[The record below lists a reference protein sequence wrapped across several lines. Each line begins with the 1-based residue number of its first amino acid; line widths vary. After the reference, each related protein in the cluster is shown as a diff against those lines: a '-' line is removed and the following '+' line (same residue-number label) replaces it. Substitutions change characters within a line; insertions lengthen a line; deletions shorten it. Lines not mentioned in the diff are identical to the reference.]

1 MGFAVSGSFFL
12 RFGWVAAGLV
22 LCLGGCAKP
31 PQPNVLVV
39 TIDTLRPD
47 ALGFINGNPAAATPV
62 LDGLAREGTAFT
74 GAVTPVPLTLPA
86 HLSLFSSRI
95 PHAHGVHDNGQTVP
109 ADLPL
114 LAETLRSRGY
124 TTGAFVSGFP
134 LQSLFGLDRGFDHY
148 DDQMPAG
155 EQGWVERRA
164 EDTVAA
170 AAGWLDKEKDNKKAW
185 FGWVHFYDPHDP
197 YEPPRE
203 FWQPGPRG
211 AYDGEVAYVDY
222 WLGKLIAKARAAG
235 GDRPLLIVVTADHG
249 EALGEHAEHTHG
261 FFVYDSTI
269 KVPLLFHW
277 DGQVKHQRSD
287 APVRLID
294 VTPTILELLGEQAL
308 PGAEGSSFAAG
319 LRSGGPIQ
327 AAPAVV
333 ETWLPWV
340 YYGWSPLTAWR
351 DKDAKYISAPEAELY
366 GLADDPG
373 ETRNLATQDPA
384 RADRMALALAA
395 ATAAPA
401 GMAGV
406 SDDAEAVQ
414 RLRSLGYV
422 GVGAPTVAPAS
433 AKLADP
439 KQRIQQREQLRA
451 ADSLAR
457 AGRQAQAAAAFEA
470 VLAEDP
476 DNRFALLRAGTAALQ
491 AGQADKAVAHLG
503 RSVQLEP
510 RRAEARYAYAD
521 ALMRLARYD
530 EAAEHWAALA
540 ELQPRRPEAWFNLA
554 AALERG
560 GHAQRAEEA
569 LNHYRQL
576 KPAPAPPQP
585 QPGSAQPPAPAQ

>member
-1 MGFAVSGSFFL
+1 M
-12 RFGWVAAGLV
+12 AAILALGLA
-22 LCLGGCAKP
+22 GCSRP
-31 PQPNVLVV
+31 PPPNVLIV

-47 ALGFINGNPAAATPV
+47 ALGFVGANPASATPT
-62 LDGLAREGTAFT
+62 LDALAREGTAFT

-86 HLSLFSSRI
+86 HLSLFSARI

-109 ADLPL
+109 ADVPL
-114 LAETLRSRGY
+114 LAESLRRHGY
-124 TTGAFVSGFP
+124 ATGAFVSGFP
-134 LQSLFGLDRGFDHY
+134 LQSLFGLDRGFDRY

-164 EDTVAA
+164 EDTVTAA
-170 AAGWLDKEKDNKKAW
+170 AAWLEKNERNTAW

-222 WLGKLIAKARAAG
+222 WLGKLVARARAASG
-235 GDRPLLIVVTADHG
+235 ERPLLIVVTADHG

-261 FFVYDSTI
+261 FFVYDSTV

-277 DGQVKHQRSD
+277 AGQVMPQRSD

-294 VTPTILELLGEQAL
+294 VTPTVLELLGLEPL
-308 PGAEGSSFAAG
+308 PGAQGSSLAAG
-319 LRSGGPIQ
+319 LRGGPVQ
-327 AAPAVV
+327 AGPAVV

-340 YYGWSPLTAWR
+340 YYGWSPLLAWR
-351 DKDAKYISAPEAELY
+351 DNGVKFISAPSTELY
-366 GLADDPG
+366 DLVGDPG
-373 ETRNLATQDPA
+373 ETHNRAGQDPLQ
-384 RADRMALALAA
+384 ADRLALALAA

-401 GMAGV
+401 GVAGV
-406 SDDAEAVQ
+406 SDNAEAMQ

-422 GVGAPTVAPAS
+422 GVGAPTIAPS
-433 AKLADP
+433 GQLADP
-439 KQRIQQREQLRA
+439 KDRIAQREQLRA

-457 AGRQAQAAAAFEA
+457 AGRQVQAAAAFEA
-470 VLAEDP
+470 VLAQDP

-491 AGQADKAVAHLG
+491 AGDTDKAVAHLG

-521 ALMRLARYD
+521 ALMRLGRYD

-560 GHAQRAEEA
+560 GHAERAAEA
-569 LNHYRQL
+569 MAHYRRL
-576 KPAPAPPQP
+576 KPAQ
-585 QPGSAQPPAPAQ
+585 G

>member
-1 MGFAVSGSFFL
+1 MK
-12 RFGWVAAGLV
+12 LV
-22 LCLGGCAKP
+22 LGGRWALLASLALCLAGCGKP
-31 PQPNVLVV
+31 PAPNVLVV

-47 ALGFINGNPAAATPV
+47 ALGFVNRNPATATPV
-62 LDGLAREGTAFT
+62 LDALAQEGTAFT
-74 GAVTPVPLTLPA
+74 GAVSPVPLTLPA
-86 HLSLFSSRI
+86 HLSLFSARI

-124 TTGAFVSGFP
+124 ATGAFVSGFP
-134 LQSLFGLDRGFDHY
+134 LQSLFGLDRGFDRY

-155 EQGWVERRA
+155 QQGWVERRA

-170 AAGWLDKEKDNKKAW
+170 AAAWFDAKDRAKPW

-222 WLGKLIAKARAAG
+222 WLGRLVAKARSAG
-235 GDRPLLIVVTADHG
+235 GDRPLLIVVTADHA
-249 EALGEHAEHTHG
+249 EALGEHAERTHG
-261 FFVYDSTI
+261 FFVYDSTLKI
-269 KVPLLFHW
+269 PLVFHW
-277 DGQVKHQRSD
+277 AGEVKPQRSD

-294 VTPTILELLGEQAL
+294 VAPTILDLLGLPAL
-308 PGAEGSSFAAG
+308 PGAEGKSIAAG
-319 LRSGGPIQ
+319 LRGAPIR
-327 AAPAVV
+327 AEPAVV

-340 YYGWSPLTAWR
+340 YYGWSPLVAWR
-351 DKDAKYISAPEAELY
+351 DATAKYIAAPAAELY
-366 GLADDPG
+366 DLAADPG
-373 ETRNLATQDPA
+373 EAHNLAEQDVV
-384 RADRMALALAA
+384 RADRLALSLAA

-401 GMAGV
+401 GVAGV

-414 RLRSLGYV
+414 RLRSLGYI
-422 GVGAPTVAPAS
+422 GVGAPPAVPTGQ
-433 AKLADP
+433 LADP
-439 KQRIQQREQLRA
+439 KDRIGQREQLRA

-457 AGRQAQAAAAFEA
+457 AGRQAEAAAAFEA
-470 VLAEDP
+470 VLVDDP

-491 AGQADKAVAHLG
+491 AGQADKAVAHLS

-521 ALMRLARYD
+521 ALMRLGRYD

-554 AALERG
+554 AALERA

-569 LNHYRQL
+569 MTHYRRL
-576 KPAPAPPQP
+576 KPERP
-585 QPGSAQPPAPAQ
+585 